1 MVEETRPEL
10 NRANVG
16 IMFHLDPENEQ
27 GIKTETVWAEPIGLG
42 RFRIANSPFYVFG
55 VSSEDVVSAREID
68 GRLVFQDVTSK
79 GGHSTY
85 RVFLN
90 NDRTIYS
97 PEFKKLW
104 APISEL
110 GATFEN
116 ANDHF
121 VAVDIPK
128 GKDIHAIYELLE
140 QGEVD
145 ELWSFEE
152 GNYES

>member
-10 NRANVG
+10 NKANVR
-16 IMFHLDPENEQ
+16 ITFHLDPEKER
-27 GIKTETVWAEPIGLG
+27 GVKTETVWAEPVGLG
-42 RFRIANSPFYVFG
+42 RFRVANSPFYVFG

-68 GRLVFQDVTSK
+68 GQLVFQNVVSK

-85 RVFLN
+85 RVFLH
-90 NDRTIYS
+90 DGRTIQS
-97 PEFKKLW
+97 PEFNKLW

-121 VAVDIPK
+121 VAVDIPR
-128 GKDIHAIYELLE
+128 GKDIHAIYALLE
-140 QGEVD
+140 QGELD